1 MKRRKILVF
10 LAILLMLLASSGVAR
25 ATSYFVYDQWGG
37 SWCDAN
43 KTGSG
48 DSMMC
53 WAAAASNILAWAG
66 YDTPTYNTQNLIFQ
80 YFVAHWTNAGS
91 LPQYGWNWFL
101 DGTLPPNWS
110 GWSQVKVPGGNFWPA
125 DNFSDLYYQAS
136 GGNLMANIAS
146 FFQSGDGVTLAIYKP
161 NGGHA
166 LTCWGYDYSDLN
178 GVIQYTGVW
187 VTDSDDGVTALKEYP
202 VSWDSTN
209 YLWDLGGA
217 YRPAGPAVP
226 QERAEERLPR
236 RFSGTMKNYSDWG
249 RTGRTGAFSCPC
261 RVIILGPIPGQPAPS
276 PLQEPGPVLR
286 A

>member
-1 MKRRKILVF
+1 MHPQRSGGMKRRTILVF

-37 SWCDAN
+37 TWCDAN
-43 KTGSG
+43 KTTSSE
-48 DSMMC
+48 SMMC

-66 YDTPTYNTQNLIFQ
+66 YDTPTYNNQNLIFQ
-80 YFVAHWTNAGS
+80 YFAAHWTNAGS
-91 LPQYGWNWFL
+91 LPQYAWNWFL

-110 GWSQVKVPGGNFWPA
+110 GWSQVKVSGGNFWPA

-136 GGNLMANIAS
+136 GGNLMANIAN
-146 FFQSGDGVTLAIYKP
+146 FFQSGEGVTLAIYKP

-202 VSWDSTN
+202 VSWDSAN

-217 YRPAGPAVP
+217 YSGWYIGGVEALGQNSDPPSSVP
-226 QERAEERLPR
+226 VPSTLLLFLSGLLALLSPR
-236 RFSGTMKNYSDWG
+236 RG
-249 RTGRTGAFSCPC
+249 RRRDYPGAP
-261 RVIILGPIPGQPAPS
+261 RGQ
-276 PLQEPGPVLR
+276 
-286 A
+286 